1 MKIAQLS
8 GIMIF
13 AVGVILLGFAYHS
26 SNAPVEQ
33 LSNTF
38 TRHYTDR
45 TMWYVVLGAAAAI
58 GGGLLVAFG
67 VRK

>member
-1 MKIAQLS
+1 MTIAQLS

-13 AVGVILLGFAYHS
+13 AVGAILLAFAYHS

-38 TRHYTDR
+38 TGHYTDR

-58 GGGLLVAFG
+58 GGGFMVAFG

>member
-13 AVGVILLGFAYHS
+13 AVGVILLAFAYHS

-38 TRHYTDR
+38 TGHYTDR

>member
-13 AVGVILLGFAYHS
+13 AVGAILLAFAYHS

-38 TRHYTDR
+38 TGHYTDR

-58 GGGLLVAFG
+58 GGGFMVAFG

>member
-38 TRHYTDR
+38 TGHYTDR

>member
-1 MKIAQLS
+1 MKTAQLS
-8 GIMIF
+8 GIMIL
-13 AVGVILLGFAYHS
+13 AIGAILLGFAYHA
-26 SNAPVEQ
+26 SNAPVDQ

-38 TRHYTDR
+38 TGHYTDR

>member
-1 MKIAQLS
+1 MKTAQLS
-8 GIMIF
+8 GIIIL
-13 AVGVILLGFAYHS
+13 AVGAILLGFAYHA
-26 SNAPVEQ
+26 SNAPIDQ

-38 TRHYTDR
+38 TGHYTDR

>member
-38 TRHYTDR
+38 TGHYTDR

-58 GGGLLVAFG
+58 GGGLLIAFG

>member
-1 MKIAQLS
+1 MKKVQLL
-8 GIMIF
+8 GMMIF
-13 AVGVILLGFAYHS
+13 AVGAILLGFAYHS

-38 TRHYTDR
+38 TGHYTDR

-58 GGGLLVAFG
+58 GGGFLAVFG
-67 VRK
+67 LRK